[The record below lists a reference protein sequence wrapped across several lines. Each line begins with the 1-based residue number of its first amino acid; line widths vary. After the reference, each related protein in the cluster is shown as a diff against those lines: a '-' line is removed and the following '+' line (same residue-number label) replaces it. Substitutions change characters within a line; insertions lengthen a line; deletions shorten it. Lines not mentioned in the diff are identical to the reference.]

1 MEAIRH
7 KIKIDGNSTKASPM
21 QTRSIYNACLGGL
34 LGAKGG
40 DVSPEAAA
48 METAATINTT
58 RVKDIYSYSCLVHIC
73 VALVA
78 ELDVFLNQP
87 AETPLTVALV
97 S

>member
-1 MEAIRH
+1 
-7 KIKIDGNSTKASPM
+7 
-21 QTRSIYNACLGGL
+21 
-34 LGAKGG
+34 
-40 DVSPEAAA
+40 

-87 AETPLTVALV
+87 AETPLTVAIVRSNISGSSEPPYRYVRYRTVTAALIFPE
-97 S
+97 